1 MQCIRPFFLVR
12 FLCGENKLTLLSK
25 ILQTLD
31 ISVRYSITTAR
42 ETPLLIYTSS
52 WEDDKKS
59 VRPCGTEYRAGS
71 RTVQRQEADSPIMIE
86 SAHGKKTARA
96 FALRENM
103 DKIVENN
110 SQITYNNIVMDLRT
124 SETGS

>member
-1 MQCIRPFFLVR
+1 MHPSFFLGKSLR
-12 FLCGENKLTLLSK
+12 GEKKLTLLSK

-110 SQITYNNIVMDLRT
+110 SQITYNNIVMDL
-124 SETGS
+124 SASKIGS

>member
-1 MQCIRPFFLVR
+1 MHPSFFLGKSLR
-12 FLCGENKLTLLSK
+12 GEKKLILLSK

-71 RTVQRQEADSPIMIE
+71 QTVQRQEADSPIMIE

-110 SQITYNNIVMDLRT
+110 SKITYNNMVMDL
-124 SETGS
+124 SASKIGS

>member
-1 MQCIRPFFLVR
+1 MHPSFFLVR